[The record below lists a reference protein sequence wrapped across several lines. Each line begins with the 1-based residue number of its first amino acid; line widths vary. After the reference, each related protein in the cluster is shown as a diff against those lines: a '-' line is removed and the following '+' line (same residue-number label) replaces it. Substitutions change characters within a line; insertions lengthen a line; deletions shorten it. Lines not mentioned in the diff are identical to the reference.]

1 MIYIPIAVNNG
12 EVDAISREFF
22 TSEEGVKN
30 YIKEENIYNDFI
42 SCYKTT
48 IKTL

>member
-30 YIKEENIYNDFI
+30 YIEEENIYNDYI
-42 SCYKTT
+42 SCYKTN
-48 IKTL
+48 IKSL